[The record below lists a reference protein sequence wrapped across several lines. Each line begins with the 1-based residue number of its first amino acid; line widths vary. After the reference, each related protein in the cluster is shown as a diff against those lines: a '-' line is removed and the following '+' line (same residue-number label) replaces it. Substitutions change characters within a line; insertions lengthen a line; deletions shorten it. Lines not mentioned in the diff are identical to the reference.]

1 MWHRNRK
8 IIMQNGKDYLVRA
21 ITSDGMVKA
30 VAISSKG
37 IVERARNIH
46 KTSPL
51 ATAALGRALT
61 AVSMMGNELK
71 QDDGSVTFR
80 IDGDGVLGTVVTVS
94 DSTGNVRGYLQN
106 PSADLPLRE
115 DGKLDVGGGIGQ
127 GNLTII
133 KDIGMK
139 EPFTGSVELISGE
152 IADDLA
158 AYFHDS
164 EQIPTVCALG
174 VLVDRDYSVLA
185 AGGYIIQLMPGAD
198 DDTISRVE
206 NGVIKSGA
214 VSKLLS
220 QGMTPEEIL
229 NSVLSDFEVTI
240 EEKTEV
246 EYRCACNRK
255 KVVSAL
261 VSIGEKELRRISDEQ
276 ENIEVTCQF
285 CDNVYKFSRN
295 DVEQILAEIKN

>member
-1 MWHRNRK
+1 
-8 IIMQNGKDYLVRA
+8 MQNKNDYLVRA
-21 ITSDGMVKA
+21 IASDGAVKA

-37 IVERARNIH
+37 IAERARNIH

-61 AVSMMGNELK
+61 AASMLGNELK

-80 IDGDGVLGTVVTVS
+80 IDGDGILGTIIAVS

-106 PSADLPLRE
+106 PSADLPLRS
-115 DGKLDVGGGIGQ
+115 DGKLDVGRGVGQ

-139 EPFTGSVELISGE
+139 EPFTGSVELIDGE

-198 DDTISRVE
+198 DETADRVE
-206 NGVIKSGA
+206 SGVMKAGA
-214 VSKLLS
+214 ASKMLS
-220 QGMTPEEIL
+220 EGMSPEEIL
-229 NSVLSDFEVTI
+229 KYVLSDFDVVI
-240 EEKTEV
+240 EQKTEV
-246 EYRCACNRK
+246 EYRCACSRK
-255 KVVSAL
+255 KVISAL
-261 VSIGEKELRRISDEQ
+261 ASIGENELRNMADEQ

-285 CDNVYKFSRN
+285 CDNVYRFSRD
-295 DVEQILAEIKN
+295 DVEQILTEIKK